1 MVIVLVAVVVAQMYR
16 AEGRSYRNI
25 LAVIRVGE
33 DCDTVSVL
41 NAMVCVAK
49 IYGNVRR
56 RLYMLNYT
64 RRVNQFTLSVLQFEK
79 LHYRVCGKALC
90 TCRKYDMG

>member
-1 MVIVLVAVVVAQMYR
+1 MVIVLVVVVVVVARMYR
-16 AEGRSYRNI
+16 SEGRSYPNI

-41 NAMVCVAK
+41 NAIVCVAK

-56 RLYMLNYT
+56 GFYMLNYT
-64 RRVNQFTLSVLQFEK
+64 RLVNQF
-79 LHYRVCGKALC
+79 A
-90 TCRKYDMG
+90 